1 MTTYFACSL
10 ESIVILS
17 PAMARRTAL
26 SLMKSAALPATAL
39 FIIAHFAGFAVF
51 GENGLLQLAGYREQ
65 KTERVAMLERLKAD
79 RDRLAHHARLL
90 DPRHV
95 DPDYADELVRRQTG
109 QVRPDEIIITR
120 E

>member
-1 MTTYFACSL
+1 
-10 ESIVILS
+10 
-17 PAMARRTAL
+17 
-26 SLMKSAALPATAL
+26 MKSAALPAAAL

-51 GENGLLQLAGYREQ
+51 GENGLMQLAGYRQQ
-65 KTERVAMLERLKAD
+65 KAEHVSELDGLKAE
-79 RDRLAHHARLL
+79 RARLQHHAALL

-109 QVRPDEIIITR
+109 QVRPDEVIITR